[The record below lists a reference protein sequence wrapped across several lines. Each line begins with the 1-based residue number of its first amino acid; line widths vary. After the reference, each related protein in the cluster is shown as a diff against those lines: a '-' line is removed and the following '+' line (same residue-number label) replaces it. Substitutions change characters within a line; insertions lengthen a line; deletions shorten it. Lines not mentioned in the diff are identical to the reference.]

1 MDIIKIALYNYHKYR
16 YLPHIILTQHWMNGD
31 CKKINCNHINVEV
44 NSVDRVIS
52 IKLSLK
58 NVVKQN
64 IITVFMCTERI

>member
-44 NSVDRVIS
+44 HGVDS
-52 IKLSLK
+52 YQYKTKLEKFS
-58 NVVKQN
+58 
-64 IITVFMCTERI
+64 

>member
-44 NSVDRVIS
+44 NSVDS
-52 IKLSLK
+52 YQYK
-58 NVVKQN
+58 
-64 IITVFMCTERI
+64 T

>member
-44 NSVDRVIS
+44 NSVDRYKYKT
-52 IKLSLK
+52 KLEKCSK
-58 NVVKQN
+58 AKYNNSFYVH
-64 IITVFMCTERI
+64 